1 MTLGGADRRE
11 AKRAGPASPWALVS
25 LRASSVSRLPEWPQ
39 VQGEAAPPRLR
50 SRHPPCSP
58 LCCRKPVPPR
68 MGKEPQ
74 PARPAWHR
82 EVPGQRPARSLRHWQ
97 RRRPRSARLPVNL
110 IGGLLI
116 EHKRELGSEPS
127 QTRAHLARLLGHR
140 DEEKADQR
148 RHRNQR
154 RSKRNPKAASAIGRD
169 K

>member
-1 MTLGGADRRE
+1 M
-11 AKRAGPASPWALVS
+11 
-25 LRASSVSRLPEWPQ
+25 RLTSGRCG
-39 VQGEAAPPRLR
+39 VGSDSGRD
-50 SRHPPCSP
+50 P
-58 LCCRKPVPPR
+58 LDC
-68 MGKEPQ
+68 
-74 PARPAWHR
+74 
-82 EVPGQRPARSLRHWQ
+82 L
-97 RRRPRSARLPVNL
+97 VNL

-116 EHKRELGSEPS
+116 EHKLELGSEPS